1 MRAPLP
7 AGPASPLVHRARP
20 FIACAVLLGALLVH
34 LAGCGP
40 SRVQVERGQLD
51 RPVAALADSGDI
63 EALRLIA
70 DIEVLRADGMFSDSL
85 ANVLTAMPGSEFFAL
100 DEKGV
105 RSRVGRGVDITTL
118 LAYTTAEP
126 MLLKEQAITP
136 QQSAELRRLA
146 LDNMA
151 AAAEMAASFG
161 GRGTER
167 AP

>member
-1 MRAPLP
+1 MTPPTQLARRP
-7 AGPASPLVHRARP
+7 SPRAR
-20 FIACAVLLGALLVH
+20 LL
-34 LAGCGP
+34 LAGVALVFGAVVAIALGCAP
-40 SRVQVERGQLD
+40 SRVQVERTRLGWPL
-51 RPVAALADSGDI
+51 AALADSGDI
-63 EALRLIA
+63 EALRMIA

-85 ANVLTAMPGSEFFAL
+85 ANVLTAMPATEFFSL

-105 RSRVGRGVDITTL
+105 RARAGRGGDITTL

-126 MLLKEQAITP
+126 MLLKEMVVTP
-136 QQSAELRRLA
+136 QQAAELRRLA